1 MLTKIVELPSQ
12 FATGESTV
20 QLVATYGRN
29 SKILREQT
37 SLHRATKLAS
47 ESPALDMIRSIEPQ
61 PGRTVML
68 IIGLGDHETYGPN
81 RRGDSFPSE
90 PIPGRIQPGETLK
103 DWYHTYDTANVF
115 RHHINHD
122 PAGAIGKVIK
132 AFWNPFMH
140 RVEVIQYINHDQ
152 APDILEKLMGG
163 VPLATSMG
171 CHVPYDVC
179 TTCGNRAVSRAEYC
193 MHLLQHMGE
202 INPDGT
208 QNAALNPN
216 PKFFDSSM
224 VTRPA
229 DRNGFVLRKVADA
242 NTGRTY
248 ELWSPS
254 RIGGADLAKIAEGL
268 RQKAAAL
275 NKLSDIEKTIAGTIE
290 ASSSGTPEGTITLVR
305 QYADHAMPEGGL
317 GCQNADFSVDRT
329 SQDQGA
335 SVKVASLGGLLN
347 YAMRLEGVT
356 PTAPMLRSSLAH
368 AGDVQA
374 IFAAYP
380 RFHSDVCKLGN
391 IRDDIT
397 DRYHQAEVAAAPYVD
412 VSNVLGSGQTAMR
425 PLTDKLTY
433 TDPHGNTYETTVGL
447 ANRARNFDT
456 VANQTRPLQ
465 IGLSAVGLGNIF
477 GNAGHSA
484 LLHRPSK
491 ELMTNEGEKILS
503 NTEMVRTASAP
514 EEPRIRGRHVHMT
527 MYDEVQDFSSS
538 KGQRKGASMH
548 FTSFVDA
555 PAERG
560 PLWNGSSMPSR
571 LPKSA
576 ADPSIPIEM
585 AAVDFRRRDGR
596 PMKLASDVREQ
607 LWAAIRSAEVV
618 DDLSDALGPTLDLSK
633 VASALGKSILDA
645 VA

>member
-12 FATGESTV
+12 FSTGEATV
-20 QLVATYGRN
+20 QLVATGGRN
-29 SKILREQT
+29 GRTLREQT

-47 ESPALDMIRSIEPQ
+47 ESPALDLIRSIEPQ

-90 PIPGRIQPGETLK
+90 PIPGRIAPGETLK

-132 AFWNPFMH
+132 AFWNPVMR
-140 RVEVIQYINHDQ
+140 RVEVIQYIDHDK
-152 APDILEKLMGG
+152 APDLLEKLTSG

-193 MHLLQHMGE
+193 MHLLKHMGE
-202 INPDGT
+202 INPDGS
-208 QNAALNPN
+208 QNAALNPD
-216 PKFFDSSM
+216 PRFFDSSM

-248 ELWSPS
+248 EIFTPS
-254 RIGGADLAKIAEGL
+254 SVTGADLGKIASAL
-268 RQKAAAL
+268 RLKAASL
-275 NKLSDIEKTIAGTIE
+275 RKLPDIEKTLSGTIA
-290 ASSSGTPEGTITLVR
+290 ASSSSTPEGTIHMVR
-305 QYADHAMPEGGL
+305 QYADHRMPAGGVGRSATPHAEAAVTRGAEG
-317 GCQNADFSVDRT
+317 T
-329 SQDQGA
+329 EI
-335 SVKVASLGGLLN
+335 KVASLGGLLS
-347 YAMRLEGVT
+347 YAMAVEGVH
-356 PTAPMLRSSLAH
+356 PTAPLVASSLAH
-368 AGDVQA
+368 AGEVQA

-380 RFHSDVCKLGN
+380 RFYSDVCKLAN
-391 IRDDIT
+391 IRDDVT
-397 DRYHQAEVAAAPYVD
+397 NHYHEAETTLAPYVD
-412 VSNVLGSGQTAMR
+412 ISNALGSNNTAMR

-433 TDPHGNTYETTVGL
+433 TDPHGHTYETSVGL
-447 ANRARNFDT
+447 ARRARNFDT

-503 NTEMVRTASAP
+503 NTEMVRTASFDDRATP
-514 EEPRIRGRHVHMT
+514 
-527 MYDEVQDFSSS
+527 SL
-538 KGQRKGASMH
+538 RKMAS
-548 FTSFVDA
+548 V
-555 PAERG
+555 
-560 PLWNGSSMPSR
+560 
-571 LPKSA
+571 
-576 ADPSIPIEM
+576 PIEM
-585 AAVDFRRRDGR
+585 RAVDFRVKDGR
-596 PMKLASDVREQ
+596 PEKLGSDIREG
-607 LWAAIRSAEVV
+607 LWAAVHAAEVI
-618 DDLSDALGPTLDLSK
+618 DDLSDALGPTLDLAK
-633 VASALGKSILDA
+633 VAHALGHSILEA
-645 VA
+645 VH

>member
-29 SKILREQT
+29 SKILREPT

-152 APDILEKLMGG
+152 APDILQKLMDG

-171 CHVPYDVC
+171 CHVPYDTC

-193 MHLLQHMGE
+193 SHLRDHMGE

-254 RIGGADLAKIAEGL
+254 RLGGADLAKIAAEL
-268 RQKAAAL
+268 RQKAAEHA
-275 NKLSDIEKTIAGTIE
+275 KLSDIEKTIAGTIE
-290 ASSSGTPEGTITLVR
+290 ASASGTPEGTLTLVR
-305 QYADHAMPEGGL
+305 QYADHTMPEGGL
-317 GCQNADFSVDRT
+317 GRGDAEFNISVPICATPDEKKPNLMHHARSKDEGNT
-329 SQDQGA
+329 
-335 SVKVASLGGLLN
+335 VKVGSLGGLLA
-347 YAMRLEGVT
+347 YAIRLEGIT
-356 PTAPMLRSSLAH
+356 PTKPLVESSLAH

-397 DRYHQAEVAAAPYVD
+397 DRYHRAEVAAAPYVD
-412 VSNVLGSGQTAMR
+412 VSNVLGSGNTAMR

-433 TDPHGNTYETTVGL
+433 TDPHGHTYETTVGL

-491 ELMTNEGEKILS
+491 ELMTNEGEKVLS
-503 NTEMVRTASAP
+503 NTEMVRTASAD
-514 EEPRIRGRHVHMT
+514 RAT
-527 MYDEVQDFSSS
+527 
-538 KGQRKGASMH
+538 KGQRKVAS
-548 FTSFVDA
+548 T
-555 PAERG
+555 
-560 PLWNGSSMPSR
+560 
-571 LPKSA
+571 
-576 ADPSIPIEM
+576 PIEM

-596 PMKLASDVREQ
+596 PAKLASDVREQ
-607 LWAAIRSAEVV
+607 LWAAVRAAEVV
-618 DDLSDALGPTLDLSK
+618 DDLSDALGPTLDLQK
-633 VASALGKSILDA
+633 VASALGKSILES
-645 VA
+645 VS